1 MAVDNRSTS
10 ALFKRA
16 EQLRRWQ
23 DSETNKTDVTVNNR
37 NTKVNFSDGCI
48 FLAACAAGDKQ
59 EVLRLLEK
67 GADINTA
74 NVDGLTG
81 LHAACIDDNIDMVE
95 FLVNQGA
102 DVNRADMEGWT
113 PLHATA
119 SCGFISIAK
128 FLIDRGADLSIVNND
143 GDLPFDI
150 ADSEEMESLLKKEIE
165 TRGID
170 CDASRNE
177 EERMMLEDAQRWLAA
192 GFLADRPHPK
202 TGATA
207 LHVAAAKGYSK
218 VMSLLLEAGSDI
230 NAQDLDGWTPLH
242 AAAHWCQRDAV
253 EILCEHMADM
263 DKQNFVGQTAY
274 DVADSTLL
282 LLMDELKR
290 KQKALKLV
298 NTNKQQVPRKRKT
311 SPHREHS
318 NKKEREDLRESDG
331 TSDDESSSDVDD
343 EESSEDTT
351 SSDSSDSSESDS
363 EEEDDNDDDS
373 AKENE
378 DGGLSG
384 SCTRALSPLHYL
396 VEKKNKVN
404 KEKNPQIIPTSPDKN
419 NTRTVPQAK
428 GENAMDESEVQ
439 SWRRP
444 SSLRK
449 PLQDDK
455 NQEVSRTISTPT
467 RVNNRESEDLTG
479 KRISLPEKDESSLSA
494 TRERLK
500 ARSCPV
506 LSQLEE
512 EEVIGGG
519 GGGGVGGG
527 AWPQTRPH
535 SRAEGI
541 PTPRTSSSSTSPL
554 ILYQRLSSSD
564 LNIPNVQNMSDLTHS
579 SSSVN
584 VTNHQL
590 IKTTF
595 TPLCTSMTCSST
607 KINTSIAKTNL
618 NSSFTPMLTHTSAS
632 SDSLLSTGSIPSST
646 SVTSTISS
654 CLMQP
659 GSTNLHSLH
668 KPLGS
673 SMSTPILSSSNTHVS
688 SSIPTS
694 VSPSSTTIITT
705 STTTTGLASLSTNQ
719 STNNKDPR
727 LLARSA
733 SLRERIQR
741 NHVDSMAR
749 VTSLQ
754 EPLVSTNSVLTT
766 NTSQPV
772 RSIGSNVTTL
782 TTNGGLTTSI
792 PPPPKTA
799 PTLTIQTKLPNTPS
813 PTSPTAPSIP
823 AVSPVSVSSAPQTYP
838 SQNPPSHNQLSLN
851 LSPQNYPPQNPQQG
865 SPVSPN
871 PPSGQPPAAS
881 KMTPGSVI
889 KNFFNLVHS
898 SRSFVPPSRDEESET
913 QRKAHA
919 KMVRSTR
926 RSTQGV
932 TLEDIKSAE
941 QLMKNK
947 QQQASTSSPESRES
961 SASTVSMSVP
971 QGSTT
976 TTTTPSSPK
985 PASPTKSEDEERRP
999 SWRLKVDD
1007 ADKTK
1012 FCLENVRSKDKQE
1025 DNDSDTQTV
1034 TVQLRKK
1041 NTEDKGDE
1049 DQKDNERN
1057 SQTREGTQAAIQRRK
1072 KPKRRSTG
1080 RVQVNMDEIDPE
1092 KRAQR
1097 LAEQQQQQQQDDNR
1111 SDDGEEEDD
1120 SVSVLPHNVVSGRC
1134 LLLQES
1140 VSERGDSKGPTSS
1153 HGSSAVNSRP
1163 SSRGSSLG
1171 PENGDIDYK
1180 KLYEEQ
1186 LEENFRVHE
1195 RLRGTET
1202 ELRLAREAIETNNKK
1217 NNTRLAMAEADKRE
1231 KRALERKLS
1240 EMEEELKQLQKL
1252 KAENEKLKAENRALT
1267 RVVSKLTNSATA
1279 GMGNLASLSK

>member
-165 TRGID
+165 SRGID

-318 NKKEREDLRESDG
+318 NKKEREDLRESD
-331 TSDDESSSDVDD
+331 
-343 EESSEDTT
+343 
-351 SSDSSDSSESDS
+351 
-363 EEEDDNDDDS
+363 
-373 AKENE
+373 
-378 DGGLSG
+378 
-384 SCTRALSPLHYL
+384 
-396 VEKKNKVN
+396 EKKNKVN

-428 GENAMDESEVQ
+428 GDNAMDESEVQ

-479 KRISLPEKDESSLSA
+479 KRISLPEKDE
-494 TRERLK
+494 
-500 ARSCPV
+500 
-506 LSQLEE
+506 
-512 EEVIGGG
+512 
-519 GGGGVGGG
+519 
-527 AWPQTRPH
+527 
-535 SRAEGI
+535 
-541 PTPRTSSSSTSPL
+541 
-554 ILYQRLSSSD
+554 
-564 LNIPNVQNMSDLTHS
+564 
-579 SSSVN
+579 
-584 VTNHQL
+584 
-590 IKTTF
+590 
-595 TPLCTSMTCSST
+595 
-607 KINTSIAKTNL
+607 
-618 NSSFTPMLTHTSAS
+618 
-632 SDSLLSTGSIPSST
+632 
-646 SVTSTISS
+646 
-654 CLMQP
+654 
-659 GSTNLHSLH
+659 
-668 KPLGS
+668 
-673 SMSTPILSSSNTHVS
+673 
-688 SSIPTS
+688 
-694 VSPSSTTIITT
+694 
-705 STTTTGLASLSTNQ
+705 
-719 STNNKDPR
+719 
-727 LLARSA
+727 
-733 SLRERIQR
+733 R

-772 RSIGSNVTTL
+772 RSIG
-782 TTNGGLTTSI
+782 
-792 PPPPKTA
+792 
-799 PTLTIQTKLPNTPS
+799 
-813 PTSPTAPSIP
+813 
-823 AVSPVSVSSAPQTYP
+823 
-838 SQNPPSHNQLSLN
+838 
-851 LSPQNYPPQNPQQG
+851 
-865 SPVSPN
+865 
-871 PPSGQPPAAS
+871 
-881 KMTPGSVI
+881 
-889 KNFFNLVHS
+889 
-898 SRSFVPPSRDEESET
+898 RSFVPPSRDEESET

-947 QQQASTSSPESRES
+947 QQQASTSSPESKES
-961 SASTVSMSVP
+961 SASTVSTSVP

-1120 SVSVLPHNVVSGRC
+1120 S
-1134 LLLQES
+1134 S

>member
-165 TRGID
+165 SRGID

-331 TSDDESSSDVDD
+331 TSDDESSSDV
-343 EESSEDTT
+343 
-351 SSDSSDSSESDS
+351 
-363 EEEDDNDDDS
+363 
-373 AKENE
+373 
-378 DGGLSG
+378 
-384 SCTRALSPLHYL
+384 
-396 VEKKNKVN
+396 EKKNKVN

-428 GENAMDESEVQ
+428 GDNAMDESEVQ

-564 LNIPNVQNMSDLTHS
+564 LNIPNVQNKSDLTHS

-595 TPLCTSMTCSST
+595 TPLCTSMTYSSS
-607 KINTSIAKTNL
+607 KINTCIAKTNL
-618 NSSFTPMLTHTSAS
+618 TSSFTPMLTHTSAS

-673 SMSTPILSSSNTHVS
+673 SMSTPILSSSNTPVS
-688 SSIPTS
+688 SSTPTS

-772 RSIGSNVTTL
+772 RSIGS
-782 TTNGGLTTSI
+782 
-792 PPPPKTA
+792 
-799 PTLTIQTKLPNTPS
+799 
-813 PTSPTAPSIP
+813 
-823 AVSPVSVSSAPQTYP
+823 
-838 SQNPPSHNQLSLN
+838 
-851 LSPQNYPPQNPQQG
+851 
-865 SPVSPN
+865 
-871 PPSGQPPAAS
+871 
-881 KMTPGSVI
+881 
-889 KNFFNLVHS
+889 LVHS

-947 QQQASTSSPESRES
+947 QQQASTSSPESKES
-961 SASTVSMSVP
+961 SASTVSTSVP